1 MKEII
6 IDKIRIGGKNPI
18 VLIAGPCVIESEK
31 SALDTAG
38 KLKDICEKINI
49 PLIYKSSYDKA
60 NRTSVK
66 SFRGV
71 GLKKGLKI
79 LKKVKEKIGIPVLS
93 DVHKEEEIDEAA
105 EVLDIIQIPA
115 FLSRQ
120 TDMIIKV
127 ANTGRVV
134 NVKKGQFLA
143 PWDIKNI
150 IEKIESTGNKKILIT
165 ERGVSFG
172 YNNLV
177 ADMRSLPIMRSFGY
191 PVIFDATHS
200 LQLPGGAGNSS
211 DGQREFVP
219 YITRAA
225 VATGCDG
232 IFMEVHP
239 DPDKAPCDGPNMFKL
254 ENLPSLLKQIKDIDR
269 IVKQNNS

>member
-6 IDKIRIGGKNPI
+6 VGKVKIGGGNPLI
-18 VLIAGPCVIESEK
+18 LIAGPCVIESEK
-31 SALDTAG
+31 SALNTAET
-38 KLKDICEKINI
+38 LKDICEEINI

-66 SFRGV
+66 SFRGL

-79 LKKVKEKIGIPVLS
+79 LKKVKGEIGIPVLS
-93 DVHKEEEIDEAA
+93 DIHKEDEIDEAA

-120 TDMIIKV
+120 TDLIIKV
-127 ANTGRVV
+127 AKTERVV

-143 PWDIKNI
+143 PWDVKNI
-150 IEKIESTGNKKILIT
+150 ISKIESTGNKKILIT

-177 ADMRSLPIMRSFGY
+177 ADMRALPIMRGFGY

-200 LQLPGGAGNSS
+200 LQLPGGAGSS
-211 DGQREFVP
+211 SAGQREFVP
-219 YITRAA
+219 HITRAA

-239 DPDKAPCDGPNMFKL
+239 DPNKAPCDGPNMLKL
-254 ENLPSLLKQIKDIDR
+254 KNLPPLLEQIKEIDG
-269 IVKQNNS
+269 IVKPLLF